1 MQIEGPLPFAA
12 MQAYGVQNAA
22 SMTKATASAQ
32 VQQLVAGQVVGKVS
46 FDGVDVSTLQP
57 LQLYT
62 RTADRIE
69 AATRIAT
76 GQHIDI
82 QA

>member
-1 MQIEGPLPFAA
+1 MQIDGPFPFAA
-12 MQAYGVQNAA
+12 MQTYGVQNVA
-22 SMTKATASAQ
+22 SMTKAAASEQ
-32 VQQLVAGQVVGKVS
+32 VQQLVAGQVAGKVS
-46 FDGVDVSTLQP
+46 FDGVDVSNLQP

>member
-1 MQIEGPLPFAA
+1 MKNNGPYFFAVA
-12 MQAYGVQNAA
+12 LGAEHIPAVASVQKIVA
-22 SMTKATASAQ
+22 AQ
-32 VQQLVAGQVVGKVS
+32 VLGKVS
-46 FDGVDVSTLQP
+46 FDDIEITNAQP
-57 LQLYT
+57 LQLYR

-76 GQHIDI
+76 GQHLDI

>member
-1 MQIEGPLPFAA
+1 MQHNGPIPFALA
-12 MQAYGVQNAA
+12 LGVVHLPVTTPTHQIVA
-22 SMTKATASAQ
+22 AQ
-32 VQQLVAGQVVGKVS
+32 VLGKVL
-46 FDGVDVSTLQP
+46 FDDIEITNAQP
-57 LQLYT
+57 LQLYR

-76 GQHIDI
+76 GQHLDI